1 MSSILL
7 ETVALAGPEIV
18 TGISQGIR
26 ARKAKGRLETAEAQM
41 KQIMDEREAPVNPFA
56 GVTNP
61 YQNMGVATQAA
72 EMQAQQTDQ
81 ALANTLDTLRA
92 TGTSAGG
99 ATALARAA
107 AQSKQGVAA
116 SIEAQEATNQK
127 LIADGAQMQQKLFG
141 VGEQDRL
148 EQQERF
154 RDEKIG
160 YQERLADRA
169 YVEQINFANRAT
181 ENLTGATS
189 SIMGQLPPVFDALNN
204 LQLGGTAGAT
214 SPYNPNDAFDDIGKL
229 KSTTIDLGQ
238 GPSLFP

>member
-72 EMQAQQTDQ
+72 
-81 ALANTLDTLRA
+81 
-92 TGTSAGG
+92 
-99 ATALARAA
+99 
-107 AQSKQGVAA
+107 AA

-127 LIADGAQMQQKLFG
+127 LIADGAQMQEKLFA

-148 EQQERF
+148 SQQERF

>member
-1 MSSILL
+1 MSILL

-41 KQIMDEREAPVNPFA
+41 KQIMDNREAPVNPFA

-61 YQNMGVATQAA
+61 YQNMSVATQAA

-127 LIADGAQMQQKLFG
+127 LIAEGAQMQQKLFG

-148 EQQERF
+148 AQQERF
-154 RDEKIG
+154 RDERIG

-169 YVEQINFANRAT
+169 YTEQVNFANRAT

-204 LQLGGTAGAT
+204 LQLGGTAEAT
-214 SPYNPNDAFDDIGKL
+214 SPYNPNDVFDDIGKL